1 MDTVLI
7 IVIVLGVVAP
17 VLAVVALMQGRRIR
31 TLKQEKE
38 GLASQKAEVEQ
49 KCVAAE
55 EKGHAAE
62 KQAMEVEKQVAVLQ
76 ARLDAQAQAQ
86 KQLNEQREK
95 DEAGQREQ
103 QQKDLAAMRDAFK
116 ALAAENSDEFRRKSA
131 DSIAELLKPIREK
144 FTEFD
149 KSVKET
155 HEKNIQQNAS
165 MKSLIEKVMEQSKTV
180 GDEAKNLANAL
191 TGYSKVQGDF
201 GEMLLVD
208 VLKNSGLVEGIHF
221 QTQSVITD
229 ESGHEVKGSEGQT
242 LIPDVLVFYPDDTL
256 VVIDSKVS
264 LKDYNNYMNAEGI
277 EDRMRYAKAHV
288 ASVRDHIDELK
299 KKNYA
304 SYVPEGKSKVD
315 YNIMF
320 IPMEG
325 AFRLMLEEE
334 PTLWQLAKDNHVLI
348 VSQMTLVIVLNMI
361 QMSWKQHNQEK
372 NIKAVYET
380 AEELM
385 SQLRA
390 WMEAYVKV
398 GEALGKASGAFEES
412 RRKLVDSNQSVIKKI
427 DKLERLGLAPKRST
441 AKLKPGSRM
450 VLGKESII
458 PKELSE
464 GLDGE
469 EQAG

>member
-17 VLAVVALMQGRRIR
+17 VLAVVAILLGRRNGALR
-31 TLKQEKE
+31 RENAAL
-38 GLASQKAEVEQ
+38 
-49 KCVAAE
+49 AE
-55 EKGHAAE
+55 EKEAAE
-62 KQAMEVEKQVAVLQ
+62 KRFAEEKAEAVRQTAEAEKLNAVLQ
-76 ARLDAQAQAQ
+76 AKLDAQAEAQ
-86 KQLNEQREK
+86 KMLNEQREK

-103 QQKDLAAMRDAFK
+103 QEKDLAAMRDAFK

-144 FTEFD
+144 FSEFD

-155 HEKNIQQNAS
+155 HEKSVAQNAS

-221 QTQSVITD
+221 RTQGVITD
-229 ESGHEVKGSEGQT
+229 ESGHEIKSGEGRS
-242 LIPDVLVFYPDDTL
+242 LIPDVLVFYPDDTM

-264 LKDYNNYMNAEGI
+264 LNAYNNYMNSESI
-277 EDRMRYAKAHV
+277 EERARYAKAHV

-299 KKNYA
+299 RKNYA

-334 PTLWQLAKDNHVLI
+334 PTLWQLAKDNNVLI

-372 NIKAVYET
+372 NIQDVYAT

-385 SQLRA
+385 GQLRG
-390 WMEAYVKV
+390 WMDAYVKI
-398 GEALGKASGAFEES
+398 GDALGKASDAYDDA
-412 RRKLVDSNQSVIKKI
+412 RKKLVDSNQSVIKKI
-427 DKLERLGLAPKRST
+427 DKLERLGLAPKRSS
-441 AKLKPGSRM
+441 AKLKPGARM
-450 VLGKESII
+450 VQGKESII
-458 PKELSE
+458 PKELSD
-464 GLDGE
+464 GLSPEDVPAE
-469 EQAG
+469 

>member
-7 IVIVLGVVAP
+7 IVIVLGIVAP
-17 VLAVVALMQGRRIR
+17 VLAVVALLLNRKNRALRRENAVL
-31 TLKQEKE
+31 TGEKE
-38 GLASQKAEVEQ
+38 EARKQVSE
-49 KCVAAE
+49 
-55 EKGHAAE
+55 AE
-62 KQAMEVEKQVAVLQ
+62 KQTLEVEKQVAVLQ
-76 ARLDAQAQAQ
+76 ARLDAQAEAQ

-103 QQKDLAAMRDAFK
+103 QEKDLAAMRDAFK

-144 FTEFD
+144 FSEFD

-155 HEKNIQQNAS
+155 HEKNLKENAS
-165 MKSLIEKVMEQSKTV
+165 MKSLIEQVMEQSKTV

-229 ESGHEVKGSEGQT
+229 ESGHEIKGSAGQT

-277 EDRMRYAKAHV
+277 EERMRCAKAHV
-288 ASVRDHIDELK
+288 KSVRDHIDELK

-372 NIKAVYET
+372 NIQAVYDT

-390 WMEAYVKV
+390 WMDAYVKI
-398 GEALGKASGAFEES
+398 GDALEKASGAYEES
-412 RRKLVDSNQSVIKKI
+412 RKKLIDSNQSVVKKI
-427 DKLERLGLAPKRST
+427 DKLERLGLAPKRSG
-441 AKLKPGSRM
+441 AKLKPGARM

-458 PKELSE
+458 PKELSD
-464 GLDGE
+464 GLEAE
-469 EQAG
+469 EPAA

>member
-7 IVIVLGVVAP
+7 IVIILGVIAP
-17 VLAVVALMQGRRIR
+17 VLGVVALMQGRRIR
-31 TLKQEKE
+31 TLQEEKT
-38 GLASQKAEVEQ
+38 GLAAQKTDAEQ
-49 KCVAAE
+49 RTS
-55 EKGHAAE
+55 AAE
-62 KQAMEVEKQVAVLQ
+62 KQAGEAEKQVAVLQ
-76 ARLDAQAQAQ
+76 ARLEAQAEAQ
-86 KQLNEQREK
+86 RQLNAQREK

-103 QQKDLAAMRDAFK
+103 QEKDLNAMKDAFK

-131 DSIAELLKPIREK
+131 DSISELLKPIREK
-144 FTEFD
+144 FSEFD

-155 HEKNIQQNAS
+155 HEKNVAQNAS

-221 QTQSVITD
+221 RTQGVITD
-229 ESGHEVKGSEGQT
+229 EAGHEIRSSEGRT
-242 LIPDVLVFYPDDTL
+242 LIPDVLVFYPDDTM

-264 LKDYNNYMNAEGI
+264 LSAYNSYMNAESI
-277 EDRMRYAKAHV
+277 EERMRFAKAHV

-325 AFRLMLEEE
+325 AFRLMLEEA
-334 PTLWQLAKDNHVLI
+334 PTLWQLAKDNNVLI

-372 NIKAVYET
+372 NIQAVYDT

-385 SQLRA
+385 GQLRG
-390 WMEAYVKV
+390 WMDAYVKL
-398 GEALGKASGAFEES
+398 GDALGKASDAYDES
-412 RRKLVDSNQSVIKKI
+412 RRKLVDSNQSVMKKI
-427 DKLERLGLAPKRST
+427 DKLERLGLAPKRSS
-441 AKLKPGSRM
+441 AKLKPGARM
-450 VLGKESII
+450 VQGKESII
-458 PKELSE
+458 PKELSS
-464 GLDGE
+464 GLDAE
-469 EQAG
+469 EPAA

>member
-1 MDTVLI
+1 MDTVVI

-17 VLAVVALMQGRRIR
+17 VLCVVALMQGRRIR
-31 TLKQEKE
+31 TLRLEKD
-38 GLASQKAEVEQ
+38 GLASQKAEVEE
-49 KCVAAE
+49 KCAAAE
-55 EKGHAAE
+55 AKGHAAE
-62 KQAMEVEKQVAVLQ
+62 KQTMEVEKQVAVLQ
-76 ARLDAQAQAQ
+76 AKLEAQAEAQ
-86 KQLNEQREK
+86 KQLNAQREK
-95 DEAGQREQ
+95 DEAEQREQ
-103 QQKDLAAMRDAFK
+103 QEKDLKAMKDAFK

-131 DSIAELLKPIREK
+131 DSITELLKPIQEK
-144 FTEFD
+144 FNEFD

-155 HEKNIQQNAS
+155 HVESLKDNAS
-165 MKSLIEKVMEQSKTV
+165 MKTLIEKALEQSKTV
-180 GDEAKNLANAL
+180 GNEAKNLANAL

-221 QTQSVITD
+221 RTQGVITD
-229 ESGHEVKGSEGQT
+229 EAGHEVKGSEGQT

-277 EDRMRYAKAHV
+277 EDRLRFAKAHV
-288 ASVRDHIDELK
+288 ASVRSHIDELK

-304 SYVPEGKSKVD
+304 SYIPEGKSKVD

-372 NIKAVYET
+372 NIQAVYDT

-390 WMEAYVKV
+390 WMDAYVKV
-398 GEALGKASGAFEES
+398 GDALEKASGAFVES
-412 RRKLVDSNQSVIKKI
+412 RRKLVDSNQSVVRKI
-427 DKLERLGLAPKRST
+427 DKLERLGLAPKRSA
-441 AKLKPGSRM
+441 AKLKPGARM
-450 VLGKESII
+450 VQGKESII
-458 PKELSE
+458 PKELSD
-464 GLDGE
+464 GLDAE
-469 EQAG
+469 DPAA

>member
-7 IVIVLGVVAP
+7 IVIILGVIAP
-17 VLAVVALMQGRRIR
+17 VLGVVALMQGRRIR
-31 TLKQEKE
+31 TLQEEKA
-38 GLASQKAEVEQ
+38 GLAAQKTDAEQ
-49 KCVAAE
+49 RTS
-55 EKGHAAE
+55 AAE
-62 KQAMEVEKQVAVLQ
+62 KQAGEAEKQVAVLQ
-76 ARLDAQAQAQ
+76 ARLEAQAEAQ
-86 KQLNEQREK
+86 RQLNAQREK
-95 DEAGQREQ
+95 DEAEQREQ
-103 QQKDLAAMRDAFK
+103 QEKDLNAMKDAFK

-131 DSIAELLKPIREK
+131 DSISELLKPIREK
-144 FTEFD
+144 FSEFD

-155 HEKNIQQNAS
+155 HEKNVAQNAS

-221 QTQSVITD
+221 RTQGVITD
-229 ESGHEVKGSEGQT
+229 EAGHEIRSSEGRT
-242 LIPDVLVFYPDDTL
+242 LIPDVLVFYPDDTM

-264 LKDYNNYMNAEGI
+264 LSAYNSYMNAESI
-277 EDRMRYAKAHV
+277 EERMRFAKAHV

-325 AFRLMLEEE
+325 AFRLMLEEA
-334 PTLWQLAKDNHVLI
+334 PTLWQLAKDNNVLI

-372 NIKAVYET
+372 NIQAVYDT

-385 SQLRA
+385 GQLRG
-390 WMEAYVKV
+390 WMDAYVKL
-398 GEALGKASGAFEES
+398 GDALGKASDAYDES
-412 RRKLVDSNQSVIKKI
+412 RRKLVDSNQSVMKKI
-427 DKLERLGLAPKRST
+427 DKLERLGLAPKRSS
-441 AKLKPGSRM
+441 AKLKPGARM
-450 VLGKESII
+450 VQGKESII
-458 PKELSE
+458 PKELSS
-464 GLDGE
+464 GLDAE
-469 EQAG
+469 EPAA

>member
-7 IVIVLGVVAP
+7 IVIILGVIAPVLGVI
-17 VLAVVALMQGRRIR
+17 ALMQGRHIR
-31 TLKQEKE
+31 TLKQEKD
-38 GLASQKAEVEQ
+38 GLTAQKADAEQ
-49 KCVAAE
+49 RTS
-55 EKGHAAE
+55 AAE
-62 KQAMEVEKQVAVLQ
+62 KQAGEAEKQVAVLQ
-76 ARLDAQAQAQ
+76 ARLEAQAEAQ
-86 KQLNEQREK
+86 RQLNAQREK
-95 DEAGQREQ
+95 DEAEQREQ
-103 QQKDLAAMRDAFK
+103 QEKDLNAMKDAFK

-131 DSIAELLKPIREK
+131 DSISELLKPIREK
-144 FTEFD
+144 FSEFD

-155 HEKNIQQNAS
+155 HEKNVAQNAS

-221 QTQSVITD
+221 RTQGVITD
-229 ESGHEVKGSEGQT
+229 EAGHEIRSSEGRT
-242 LIPDVLVFYPDDTL
+242 LIPDVLVFYPDDTM

-264 LKDYNNYMNAEGI
+264 LSAYNSYMNAESI
-277 EDRMRYAKAHV
+277 EERMRFAKAHV

-320 IPMEG
+320 VPMEG
-325 AFRLMLEEE
+325 AFRLMLEEA
-334 PTLWQLAKDNHVLI
+334 PTLWQLAKDNNVLI

-372 NIKAVYET
+372 NIQAVYDT

-385 SQLRA
+385 GQLRG
-390 WMEAYVKV
+390 WMDAYVKL
-398 GEALGKASGAFEES
+398 GDALGKASDAYDES
-412 RRKLVDSNQSVIKKI
+412 RRKLVDSNQSVMKKI
-427 DKLERLGLAPKRST
+427 DKLERLGLAPKRSS
-441 AKLKPGSRM
+441 AKLKPGARM
-450 VLGKESII
+450 VQGKESII
-458 PKELSE
+458 PKELSS
-464 GLDGE
+464 GLDAE
-469 EQAG
+469 EPAA